1 MLREPMLAAKG
12 RDVPT
17 GPQWLMEPKYD
28 GWRAVASTID
38 GVRLDTRAGNEITQ
52 VPYIASALAE
62 RLPKDTI
69 IDGEMVA
76 LHHGRQWNRT
86 EQILSTTRGGYQHKP
101 TADDPPLTYVVF
113 DVLQIAREDLRR
125 LPLVER
131 KARLIE
137 LLPDLGTDDLLMH
150 CPIHEA
156 SEQGLD
162 DLVAEGFEG
171 VVAKD
176 VNSIYVCGGRRH
188 GWVKI
193 KPNEEIEAICTG
205 TYPAKPGSKYAPI
218 KDGEPQPWAVG
229 GICFRVEH
237 PDGRSYEGRA
247 AGMDDKLRRELHEHP
262 ERFIGLVVEL
272 HHWGVHESGALRS
285 PNYRR
290 FRSPTD
296 KTAPSKAGSRK
307 SPRRGSKAKA
317 SPPPASSG
325 KRRMRNYAQM
335 LKPKLLASIDSLE
348 KREGEAYDKCMNTGS
363 CDPAAD
369 LVVARRVAREK
380 QFV

>member
-1 MLREPMLAAKG
+1 MFAAKG
-12 RDVPT
+12 HDVPT

-28 GWRAVASTID
+28 GWRVIASTID
-38 GVRLDTRAGNEITQ
+38 GVRLETRTGNEITQ
-52 VPYIASALAE
+52 VPYIAAALAE

-76 LHHGRQWNRT
+76 LRHDREWNRT
-86 EQILSTTRGGYQHKP
+86 QEILSTTRGGYQHRP

-113 DVLQIAREDLRR
+113 DALQIAGEDIRK

-131 KARLIE
+131 KSRLVE
-137 LLPDLGTDDLLMH
+137 LMPALFAPHDVILH
-150 CPIHEA
+150 SPAYPA
-156 SEQGLD
+156 SEEGLD
-162 DLVAEGFEG
+162 GLLAEGFEG

-176 VNSIYVCGGRRH
+176 AYSVYVCGGRRH

-193 KPNEEIEAICTG
+193 KPEEEIEAVCTG
-205 TYPAKPGSKYAPI
+205 TYPAEPGSKYAPI
-218 KDGEPQPWAVG
+218 EAGKPKPWAVG

-247 AGMDDKLRRELHEHP
+247 AGMNDQLRRELHEHP
-262 ERFIGLVVEL
+262 ERFVGLVVEL
-272 HHWGVHESGALRS
+272 RHWGVQESGALRH

-290 FRSPTD
+290 FRSPAD
-296 KTAPSKAGSRK
+296 KPAPSKAGTRK

-317 SPPPASSG
+317 GAPSASNG
-325 KRRMRNYAQM
+325 TRRMRNYQAM
-335 LKPKLLASIDSLE
+335 GEPKLLASIASLE
-348 KREGEAYDKCMNTGS
+348 KEEGEAYDKCMSIGS
-363 CDPAAD
+363 GDPAAD
-369 LVVARRVAREK
+369 LVVARRVASEK